1 MNKTLVI
8 AFGAVLLLGGTV
20 ASAQAPNPTSAT
32 QVAASATT
40 TPAPVSAAPTKAS
53 GPLKLGYTNIDV
65 LLSQMPESKDIQNQ
79 LQIQRTQAENELK
92 RLSKEFDDKY
102 KAYESGSAQMSD
114 VIKADREKEL
124 QGLQTRIQEFQR
136 GAEQQLQQ
144 KYQQL
149 VNPVIQKIQKN
160 IDAVAKE
167 NGFTYVFNLD
177 AGAGT
182 TPILLF
188 APEDGN
194 ITDLVLKKAG
204 VTPAPPGSTPART
217 GTAPATP
224 APAPKK

>member
-40 TPAPVSAAPTKAS
+40 APVTAAPTKAA

-92 RLSKEFDDKY
+92 RLSKEFDDKL
-102 KAYESGSAQMSD
+102 KAYEGGAAQMSD

-124 QGLQTRIQEFQR
+124 QGLQGRIQEFQR

>member
-1 MNKTLVI
+1 MNKTLVT
-8 AFGAVLLLGGTV
+8 ALGAALFLGGSV
-20 ASAQAPNPTSAT
+20 ASAQAPASTSA
-32 QVAASATT
+32 AA
-40 TPAPVSAAPTKAS
+40 TPAPVAPAPAVAAPAVTKAA

-65 LLSQMPESKDIQNQ
+65 LLAQMPESKDIQNQ

-92 RLSKEFDDKY
+92 RLNKEFEDKL
-102 KAYESGSAQMSD
+102 KVYEGGAAQMSD

-124 QGLQTRIQEFQR
+124 QGLQARIQEFQR
-136 GAEQQLQQ
+136 GAEQQLQK
-144 KYQQL
+144 KYQEL

-160 IDAVAKE
+160 IDLVAKE

-194 ITDLVLKKAG
+194 ITDLVLRKAG
-204 VTPAPPGSTPART
+204 VTPQAPGSTPART
-217 GTAPATP
+217 GTAPT
-224 APAPKK
+224 APKK